1 MVAPCICKHCGKG
14 MWFRVVESWGD
25 TYCKDC
31 DPDRRVASR
40 AQSELQPLG
49 ERPMTLELLGV
60 SLHRC
65 PYLKNKSLSFLLWC
79 MLWLVSMAPS
89 AAGAVSTNDNA
100 RPAGR
105 LDGNVLNVRL
115 YGDVG
120 SWRPEG
126 PKGAPIEVAAFGEEG
141 ADLSIP
147 GPLIR
152 VREGT
157 TVVLT
162 LRNALRSELRVYGLC
177 TRPSTCDPVS
187 VASGASQEIRFSLN
201 APGTYFYWAATGPE
215 AVNMRQRR
223 DTQLG
228 GAIVVDPRE
237 GSPADRVF
245 VISSFGERP
254 PPLQPRSRESDIFA
268 INGSSWPDTEKLH
281 HQVGDRVRWRII
293 NLSFTA
299 HAMHLHG
306 FYFAA
311 EATGDIGAE
320 RRLAR
325 GEQRTAVTEFIA
337 PGRTFMMSWT
347 PERPGNWLFHCH
359 MTAHMSAPSDGGH
372 ATHGANDGAAGMG
385 GLVLGIQVT
394 GTGTSEAQ
402 NGRAPRQLSLVLRE
416 EPNRYGNQ
424 SGFRMDLEGV
434 DAPRLNSGPVPGP
447 VIVLARGEPV
457 EITIVNRMTEPT
469 AIHWH
474 GIELDSYFDGV
485 PGWGGE
491 PGNLAPPVAAGES
504 FVAKF
509 TPPRAGTFIY
519 HTHWHKDAQLA
530 GGLYGPL
537 IVLEPGER
545 YDPETDHV
553 VVIGLNGVLK
563 ENESK
568 LFVLNGTATPDPI
581 VMRAGVP
588 NRLRLINISANG
600 VALWVFLVEGAQ
612 FVQTMWKPLAKDGA
626 TLPAEQTALRPARQ
640 LLSVGETYDFE
651 IQPAR
656 SQQLW
661 LEVRRPDGGWLL
673 QAPIRIR

>member
-1 MVAPCICKHCGKG
+1 MAGPCICKHCGKG
-14 MWFRVVESWGD
+14 MWSRVEVVESWGH

-31 DPDRRVASR
+31 DPDRRGTSR
-40 AQSELQPLG
+40 ARGLSQPLG
-49 ERPMTLELLGV
+49 GRPMTLELLGV
-60 SLHRC
+60 GLHRC
-65 PYLKNKSLSFLLWC
+65 PYLKNKFLSFLLWW
-79 MLWLVSMAPS
+79 MFWLVSMAPS
-89 AAGAVSTNDNA
+89 AAGAVSTNDNT

-115 YGDVG
+115 YADVG

-141 ADLSIP
+141 VDLSVP

-162 LRNALRSELRVYGLC
+162 LRNALGSALRVNGLC

-187 VASGASQEIRFSLN
+187 VAPGASQEIRFSLN

-215 AVNMRQRR
+215 AVNTRQRR

-245 VISSFGERP
+245 VMSSFGEPLTP
-254 PPLQPRSRESDIFA
+254 PEAGSTKSHIFA
-268 INGSSWPDTEKLH
+268 INGSSWPHTEKLH
-281 HQVGDRVRWRII
+281 HEVGDRVRWRII
-293 NLSFTA
+293 NLTFGF

-306 FYFAA
+306 FYFTV
-311 EATGDIGAE
+311 EATGDVRAE
-320 RRLAR
+320 QKLAP
-325 GEQRTAVTEFIA
+325 GQQRTAVTENIF
-337 PGRTFMMSWT
+337 PGRTFVMSWT

-359 MTAHMSAPSDGGH
+359 MLAHMSAPADGGH
-372 ATHGANDGAAGMG
+372 AGHGADDSAAGMA
-385 GLVLGIQVT
+385 GLVLGVQVT
-394 GTGTSEAQ
+394 GASTRKAPD
-402 NGRAPRQLSLVLRE
+402 GRAPRQLSLVLRE
-416 EPNRYGNQ
+416 EPNRYGNR

-447 VIVLARGEPV
+447 VIVLTRGEPV
-457 EITIVNRMTEPT
+457 EIMVVNRMTEPT

-485 PGWGGE
+485 PGWAGQ
-491 PGNLAPPVAAGES
+491 PGNLAPPVAPGQS

-519 HTHWHKDAQLA
+519 HTHWHDDLQLS

-545 YDPETDHV
+545 YDPETDHI
-553 VVIGLNGVLK
+553 VVIGLNGVLQA
-563 ENESK
+563 NEREP
-568 LFVLNGTATPDPI
+568 FALNGSATPDPI
-581 VMRAGVP
+581 HMRAGVP
-588 NRLRLINISANG
+588 NRLRLINITADG
-600 VALWVFLVEGAQ
+600 VGLWAFLVNQ
-612 FVQTMWKPLAKDGA
+612 FEQTTWKPLAKDGA
-626 TLPAEQTALRPARQ
+626 TLPAGQTALRPARQ
-640 LLSVGETYDFE
+640 HVSVGETYDFE
-651 IQPAR
+651 IQPSR
-656 SQQLW
+656 SQRLW
-661 LEVRRPDGGWLL
+661 LEVRLANGEWVL